1 MKRKYKFYGSDG
13 NGGFYEGITKKE
25 HGSMVEA
32 LQNEIYHVLH
42 SCLRCEAI

>member
-13 NGGFYEGITKKE
+13 NGGFFEGITNNE

-32 LQNEIYHVLH
+32 LQNEIHFKVH
-42 SCLRCEAI
+42 SCLKCEAI